1 MGGFDEGS
9 ESMKKMDLVPK
20 SDDSQFK
27 IDDTNTLLHYTAT
40 INGEPQSFPSD
51 DPCYFQIKKANG
63 GFVQSAKATVDG
75 DDVALNS
82 KDLAN
87 LPVGQ
92 YELEL
97 WHQNKVTGSNDIFP
111 DQAWLPFRI
120 NENATGQMGD
130 QVTTI
135 TMKQL
140 QDELSQSLQTQFDKF
155 VQEAQAKVDALKPV
169 NGTNG
174 ASATIMIGD
183 TKQLPANEKPTVTN
197 VGTDLAAILEFGI
210 PVGAIKTELLDT
222 KDLDTVRTSGYYT
235 GNAMT
240 IVHAPSTG
248 QFIVKVVATD
258 DIAVQLY
265 YDVKRNEQYMRSYYN
280 QQWSNWRWST
290 QWN

>member
-1 MGGFDEGS
+1 
-9 ESMKKMDLVPK
+9 MDLVPQG
-20 SDDSQFK
+20 DTHQFK

-40 INGEPQSFPSD
+40 VNGEPQEFPSD
-51 DPCYFQIKKANG
+51 DPCYFQIKNDKT
-63 GFVQSAKATVDG
+63 FVQTAKATVSGSDI
-75 DDVALNS
+75 ALNS
-82 KDLAN
+82 KDLAS
-87 LPVGQ
+87 LPVGN

-97 WHQNKVTGSNDIFP
+97 WHMDKQTGNTDIFP
-111 DQAWLPFRI
+111 DDGWLPFTI
-120 NENATGQMGD
+120 NENAMGNMGD
-130 QVTTI
+130 KVTTI
-135 TMKQL
+135 TMKQMQDRLMEAL
-140 QDELSQSLQTQFDKF
+140 QSQFDKF
-155 VQEAQAKVDALKPV
+155 VADAQDKIHGIKPI

-183 TKQLPANEKPTVTN
+183 VKQLSANEKPYVKN

>member
-40 INGEPQSFPSD
+40 INGEPQSFPND

-82 KDLAN
+82 KNLAN

-97 WHQNKVTGSNDIFP
+97 WHQNKTTGSNDIFP

-140 QDELSQSLQTQFDKF
+140 QDELSQSLQIQFDKF
-155 VQEAQAKVDALKPV
+155 VQAAQAKVDALKPV

-183 TKQLPANEKPTVTN
+183 TKQVAANEKPSVTN
-197 VGTDLAAILEFGI
+197 VGTDMAAILEFKI
-210 PVGAIKTELLDT
+210 PVGAIKTEQLDT
-222 KDLDTVRTSGYYT
+222 KDLNEVKISGYYT

-240 IVHAPSTG
+240 IASAPSTG
-248 QFIVKVVATD
+248 QFILKVVGQD
-258 DIAVQLY
+258 DYCVQLY
-265 YDVKRNEQYMRSYYN
+265 YDLRRGEQYMRTMFKGEWN
-280 QQWSNWRWST
+280 PWRWTT